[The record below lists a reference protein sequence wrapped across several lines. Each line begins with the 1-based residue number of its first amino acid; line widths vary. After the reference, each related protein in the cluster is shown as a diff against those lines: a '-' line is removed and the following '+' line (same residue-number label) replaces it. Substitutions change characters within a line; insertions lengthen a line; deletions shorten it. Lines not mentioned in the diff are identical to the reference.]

1 MDRRP
6 KRRIWD
12 GEAYD
17 SDPDEDE
24 KPRHTEPNAAMR

>member
-17 SDPDEDE
+17 SDPDEDD
-24 KPRHTEPNAAMR
+24 KPRHTEPNAEMR